1 MTDSL
6 RGAKAALRQELRHR
20 RSALEDGRRS
30 AAAIA
35 AAGHALQAVGQARVV
50 AAFRGIRDEIDT
62 APLIAALLE
71 RKAVV
76 VLPRMVGKGMPLA
89 FHVWRPGEP
98 LEEAAMGVL
107 QPPADSPALFPD
119 VVIAPLLGFDRRG
132 SRLGYGGGFY
142 DRTLRALRRDRT
154 TPAIGF
160 AFELQRVEKV
170 LAGPSDE
177 RLDLVATEAG
187 LHDCR
192 DGR

>member
-6 RGAKAALRQELRHR
+6 RDAKAVLRQELRHR
-20 RSALEDGRRS
+20 RSALDGERRS
-30 AAAIA
+30 AAAIV
-35 AAGHALQAVGQARVV
+35 AAGHALEAVGQAVVV
-50 AAFRGIRDEIDT
+50 AAFRGVRDEIDT
-62 APLIAALLE
+62 APLIATLVE
-71 RKAVV
+71 RGVVV
-76 VLPRMVGKGMPLA
+76 VLPRIVGRGMPLA

-98 LEEAAMGVL
+98 LEDAAMGVV
-107 QPPADSPALFPD
+107 QPPADSPALFPN
-119 VVIAPLLGFDRRG
+119 VVIAPLLAFDGRG

-142 DRTLRALRRDRT
+142 DRTLRALRRDRG

-170 LAGPSDE
+170 PVGPSDE

-187 LHDCR
+187 LYDCR